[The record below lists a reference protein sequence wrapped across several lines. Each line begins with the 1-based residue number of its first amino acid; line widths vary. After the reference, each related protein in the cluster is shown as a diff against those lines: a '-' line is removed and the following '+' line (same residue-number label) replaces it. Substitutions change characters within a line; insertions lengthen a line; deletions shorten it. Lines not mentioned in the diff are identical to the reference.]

1 MDERQQATEILSE
14 SECWEL
20 LDHAAV
26 GRLAVDIAGQPD
38 IFPINF
44 VVDKSGIVFRSA
56 AGTKLAGAVLNRIV
70 AFEIDGYEPAD
81 RTAWSVVVKGEGATD
96 RADAGDVRG
105 RGPPVVPLAG
115 VGQAELRSHRAD
127 GGHRPA
133 LPHRRR
139 RSPRQLDRLDRHRR
153 RRRRLAR
160 RHAVRRRP
168 VPPGRAQAPRQ
179 TETAQRLGTTTTGSA
194 ESCSS
199 HVLTEPSNPAA
210 ISPRPRVPTTTRS
223 ACSWASASA

>member
-56 AGTKLAGAVLNRIV
+56 AGTKLAGAVLNRVV

-81 RTAWSVVVKGEGATD
+81 RTAWSVVVKGEARQIERMQEMFEAEDLPLFPWLAWDKPNFVRIEPTVVTGRRYHIVDDARPDTSIGWTAGDATD
-96 RADAGDVRG
+96 AQSSLAAAPTADAPFHPGE
-105 RGPPVVPLAG
+105 PKL
-115 VGQAELRSHRAD
+115 HAD
-127 GGHRPA
+127 
-133 LPHRRR
+133 
-139 RSPRQLDRLDRHRR
+139 
-153 RRRRLAR
+153 
-160 RHAVRRRP
+160 
-168 VPPGRAQAPRQ
+168 
-179 TETAQRLGTTTTGSA
+179 
-194 ESCSS
+194 
-199 HVLTEPSNPAA
+199 
-210 ISPRPRVPTTTRS
+210 
-223 ACSWASASA
+223 